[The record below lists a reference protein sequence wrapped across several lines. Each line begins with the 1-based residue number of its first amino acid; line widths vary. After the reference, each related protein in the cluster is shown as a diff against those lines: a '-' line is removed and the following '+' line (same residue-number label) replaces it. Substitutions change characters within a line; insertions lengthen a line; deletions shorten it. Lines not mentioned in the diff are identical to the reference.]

1 MKKDAIKTGDMVA
14 MTAGLKEKLL
24 PHSKEHLEEFGHC
37 VGVVEDL
44 VDYGKGNFG
53 PERNVR
59 WFPSKLRYAYD
70 PEDLYIVKDVEF
82 FLARQKVLKETPCV
96 TKQELMAMSKRFRE
110 EDGLK

>member
-1 MKKDAIKTGDMVA
+1 MKKDTIKTGDMVA

-53 PERNVR
+53 PEFNVR
-59 WFPSKLRYAYD
+59 WYPSKLRYAYD
-70 PEDLYIVKDVEF
+70 PEDLYIVKDV
-82 FLARQKVLKETPCV
+82 
-96 TKQELMAMSKRFRE
+96 TKQALKAMSKRFRE